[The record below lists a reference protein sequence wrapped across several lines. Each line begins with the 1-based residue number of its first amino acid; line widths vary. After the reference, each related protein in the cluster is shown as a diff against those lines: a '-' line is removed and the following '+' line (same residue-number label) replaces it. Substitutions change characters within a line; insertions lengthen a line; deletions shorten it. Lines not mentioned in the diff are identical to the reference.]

1 MKLFLFAALLA
12 GVLALSPLYGMDQP
26 KAKVVFALRPMKSA
40 EAIRLR
46 LAGSGVFLLKV
57 DIKTGKVTSIKV
69 VKSTG
74 HEVLDHSA
82 IQALQKWR
90 YAPGAVREVR
100 VPIRFPAGDVGASF

>member
-1 MKLFLFAALLA
+1 MKLFLFAVLLT
-12 GVLALSPLYGMDQP
+12 GVSALSPLYGMDQP
-26 KAKVVFALRPMKSA
+26 KAQVVFALRPMKPV

-57 DIKTGKVTSIKV
+57 DIKTGKVTSVKV

-74 HEVLDHSA
+74 HELLDHSA

-100 VPIRFPAGDVGASF
+100 VPIRFPASAVGASF